1 MVVLNR
7 VRQNGKLLLL
17 FLISAS
23 VSKTY
28 VCLLRKWGNSLKC
41 CDLFIWVELL
51 SLIWSEVLFSVFLF
65 ILRISCSSCYT
76 YHTFNQLLKYFC
88 FDVPLFSVEGWHFL
102 SSSLA
107 QYLSLLQ
114 YHPTVYS
121 LALQSPP
128 QILHRI
134 WTQRSVILT
143 EIEVKIGQLQSYNV
157 TRVDLLLLIC
167 IFQVMSWHWCIY
179 LPINSVFFHGN
190 FRQSNQHLI
199 TCMLYYCA
207 PQCIVTEIVSPKFL
221 KHNIDIGQCFC
232 HTAVNQDT

>member
-1 MVVLNR
+1 MKYCTRFIYLFYGFHDPPVILITLSTNSSNIFVLM
-7 VRQNGKLLLL
+7 
-17 FLISAS
+17 
-23 VSKTY
+23 
-28 VCLLRKWGNSLKC
+28 
-41 CDLFIWVELL
+41 
-51 SLIWSEVLFSVFLF
+51 
-65 ILRISCSSCYT
+65 
-76 YHTFNQLLKYFC
+76 
-88 FDVPLFSVEGWHFL
+88 
-102 SSSLA
+102 
-107 QYLSLLQ
+107 YLSFWWKGGIFFLHHWLSIFLYLQ

-143 EIEVKIGQLQSYNV
+143 EIEVKIGQLLSYNV